1 MDYVFP
7 ALERA
12 FDGDA
17 ELKDAGRMLYQGILD
32 EPRNVRDYVEVECM
46 EVNHDLDA
54 FETEEPVYTLRWVV
68 KSKSLRAD
76 RCARIM
82 KAIERVYH
90 NQSLQSAHFTV
101 SGMVLGSG
109 SGPTMVE
116 AVFQG
121 EWTMT
126 LHTFRKTPLSAT
138 LEGVH
143 G

>member
-12 FDGDA
+12 FNGDA
-17 ELKDAGRMLYQGILD
+17 ELKDAGRKLYQGILD
-32 EPRNVRDYVEVECM
+32 EPRNVPDYVEVECT
-46 EVNHDLDA
+46 EVNHDLDT

-68 KSKSLRAD
+68 KSKHSRAD
-76 RCARIM
+76 KCARIM
-82 KAIERVYH
+82 KAIERVFH
-90 NQSLQSAHFTV
+90 NQSLTSAHFAV
-101 SGMVLGSG
+101 AGMVMGSG

-126 LHTFRKTPLSAT
+126 LHTCRTTRLSAT
-138 LEGVH
+138 LAGQH